1 MSDAEPSAIVF
12 DYGDIEIDARR
23 AKTVAN
29 LCRSD
34 LMKVAVQVVRRGGEN
49 NLHSHPHRDE
59 IFFVLSGR
67 VRVYSTDDELIAD
80 IGRHEG
86 VLIPRGFPYW
96 FESVGDDVLEL
107 LQVAAADAPSK
118 LTGPFGGRSNHT
130 PRVKGRAE
138 DRLV

>member
-1 MSDAEPSAIVF
+1 MSDSEVPVTVF
-12 DYGDIEIDARR
+12 GYSSDDIDPTR
-23 AKTVAN
+23 AKKVTN
-29 LCRSD
+29 LCRTD
-34 LMKVAVQVVRRGGEN
+34 IIKAAVQTVRSGGEN
-49 NLHSHPHRDE
+49 NLHSHPNRDE
-59 IFFVLSGR
+59 IFFVLGGR
-67 VRVYSTDDELIAD
+67 LRLYSTDDEVIAD

-107 LQVAAADAPSK
+107 LQVAAADTPSK
-118 LTGPFGGRSNHT
+118 LTGPFGGRSNHE